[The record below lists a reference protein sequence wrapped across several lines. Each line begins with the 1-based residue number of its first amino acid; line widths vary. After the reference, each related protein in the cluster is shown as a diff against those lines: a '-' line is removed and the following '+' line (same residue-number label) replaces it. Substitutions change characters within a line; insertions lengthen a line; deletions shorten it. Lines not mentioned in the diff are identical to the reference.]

1 MSSELNLGTVAG
13 LRLSARP
20 SAVVASVL
28 CGLLLS
34 RLIARQLAVSRAQ
47 ALVGGFLAVALHW
60 ASDLAHH
67 LGHARAA
74 RNTGYPMTG
83 VQFWGLIGT
92 SLYPPDE
99 PALPGSVHRRRALGG
114 PIASLLLGL
123 AALPVAGLLRGRG
136 GLPAWLATFVVVQNL
151 GTLGLGAFMPLPI
164 TDGGTLLRWR
174 GKP

>member
-1 MSSELNLGTVAG
+1 MSTELNLGTVAG

-20 SAVVASVL
+20 SAGVASVL
-28 CGLLLS
+28 CWLLLS
-34 RLIARQLAVSRAQ
+34 RLIARQLAVPRGQ
-47 ALVGGFLAVALHW
+47 ALAGGFLAVALHW
-60 ASDLAHH
+60 ASVLVHH

-74 RNTGYPMTG
+74 RGTGYPMTG
-83 VQFWGLIGT
+83 VQFRGLIGI

-99 PALPGSVHRRRALGG
+99 PALPGAVHRRRALAG

-136 GLPAWLATFVVVQNL
+136 GLPGWLATFMVVQNL
-151 GTLGLGAFMPLPI
+151 GTLGLGAFMPLPA